1 MAFTRRSCA
10 LGALLFSALAAA
22 VIAGAGA
29 ISSPAGAPEGAA
41 AVAER
46 IESGHAV
53 VDHYLKDAK
62 EARLAANREADAQLA
77 MSRHH
82 AAAEAALRVAEA
94 RAATGKPTS
103 VAAATP
109 LPQPSPLAA
118 QPQQQVA
125 QMTQLAQ
132 EVAPPPAKRPVLA
145 RVVSTVTRI
154 PGWVGSNVAGAAA
167 WVVDLPGQ
175 VVRLP
180 ERRFL

>member
-10 LGALLFSALAAA
+10 LGALLFSALVAA
-22 VIAGAGA
+22 VITDRAA
-29 ISSPAGAPEGAA
+29 IWPPADAPASA

-46 IESGHAV
+46 IDSGHAV
-53 VDHYLKDAK
+53 VDNYLKDVK
-62 EARLAANREADAQLA
+62 EARLAANREADVELA
-77 MSRHH
+77 MSRHQ
-82 AAAEAALRVAEA
+82 AAAEAALRVAET
-94 RAATGKPTS
+94 RGSTGKATR

-109 LPQPSPLAA
+109 LPQPSPVAVH
-118 QPQQQVA
+118 PQQQVA
-125 QMTQLAQ
+125 QVTQEA
-132 EVAPPPAKRPVLA
+132 APPPAKRPVLA

-154 PGWVGSNVAGAAA
+154 PGWVSSNVVDAAA